1 MAKHITKTCNF
12 LDAHTNRAY
21 GYGRLADL
29 SLDTGASGSILVRR
43 SMHTISKKLDNGKLL
58 CRQHEGWRWN
68 RPVMAVVLVD
78 PRSSMSRKIEQI
90 WLFELETR
98 GNRKARNQ
106 QAYLR
111 GRRHLNALPQALR
124 RRISNATNYP
134 NAKELLLLL

>member
-1 MAKHITKTCNF
+1 MAKHITKVCRF
-12 LDAHTNRAY
+12 LDIHTNRTY
-21 GYGRLADL
+21 SFGRLADL

-68 RPVMAVVLVD
+68 RPVTAVVLVD
-78 PRSSMSRKIEQI
+78 PRRSMSRKIQRI
-90 WLFELETR
+90 WLFELELR

-106 QAYLR
+106 QAHQR
-111 GRRHLNALPQALR
+111 ARRHVNALPEALR

-134 NAKELLLLL
+134 NAKELLLVP